1 MWVVRNDHL
10 HLSKLKIMEL
20 SLKELNDLYY
30 CVGKTIKAD
39 TKLISDNDL
48 EVLLDILSDEI
59 LRMVKIEEEE

>member
-1 MWVVRNDHL
+1 MN
-10 HLSKLKIMEL
+10 L
-20 SLKELNDLYY
+20 SLKQLNDLYY

-59 LRMVKIEEEE
+59 LRMVKIEEEEE

>member
-1 MWVVRNDHL
+1 MVRIDHL
-10 HLSKLKIMEL
+10 HLSKLKIMMEL